1 MISPNELQFDAPF
14 CPKCNV
20 PMVLSR
26 TMPSALP
33 KEAGAK
39 TQVYECG
46 RCGTTVTRTVRP
58 N

>member
-1 MISPNELQFDAPF
+1 MVLLNELRFDMPF

-20 PMVLSR
+20 PMKLAR

-33 KEAGAK
+33 KDVGAE
-39 TQVYECG
+39 TQVHECG
-46 RCGTTVTRTVRP
+46 RCGAKVTRTVRF

>member
-1 MISPNELQFDAPF
+1 MTPPTKLQFDAPS
-14 CPKCNV
+14 CPNCGV
-20 PMVLSR
+20 PMKLAH

-46 RCGTTVTRTVRP
+46 RCGTTVTTVRL

>member
-1 MISPNELQFDAPF
+1 MTPPTKLQFDAPS
-14 CPKCNV
+14 CPNCGV
-20 PMVLSR
+20 PMKLAR

-46 RCGTTVTRTVRP
+46 RCGTTVTRTVRL